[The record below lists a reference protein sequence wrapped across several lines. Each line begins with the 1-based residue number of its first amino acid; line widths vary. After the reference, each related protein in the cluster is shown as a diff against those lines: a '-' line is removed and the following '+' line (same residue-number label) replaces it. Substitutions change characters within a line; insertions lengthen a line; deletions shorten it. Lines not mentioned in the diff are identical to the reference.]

1 MLLHFHV
8 LLTSLGLGVLLSFF
22 LRPLLFH
29 FPDPWM
35 RAFARTLSHS
45 CSRAHSPSRSRAR
58 LFLHAR
64 VGVLVAWYHS
74 GAHVPFPPPL
84 SLWPGSLHSW
94 CGCWPLGGGWVP
106 SPSGVWGAAPGA
118 FVLVC
123 VVRVGWVVPSVSCAL
138 SGSPWFGKW
147 LIVVAWRPSGL
158 RHLLKAPVSSGAWV
172 GSHRYHL

>member
-1 MLLHFHV
+1 MLLHFPV

-64 VGVLVAWYHS
+64 VGVLVAWSHS
-74 GAHVPFPPPL
+74 GAHVPFPPLVFVARLPPLLVWMLAFGGGLGSL
-84 SLWPGSLHSW
+84 SLWGV
-94 CGCWPLGGGWVP
+94 GCCTWSFCVGLCRAYGLGGP
-106 SPSGVWGAAPGA
+106 ECFMCPLQFSLVWQVIDRGSVAAE
-118 FVLVC
+118 
-123 VVRVGWVVPSVSCAL
+123 RS
-138 SGSPWFGKW
+138 
-147 LIVVAWRPSGL
+147 
-158 RHLLKAPVSSGAWV
+158 
-172 GSHRYHL
+172 